1 MHLTQTVI
9 LLPEVDKE
17 GSLMNEWCTM
27 WLLPYAD
34 HFNTQ
39 AFSFPWTTHNTLLGC
54 HQPNLGKNLNCHL
67 KRSATITLIL
77 YTLTSRCSAWVWS
90 IKIVC
95 TPCCSS
101 MQQHGGLSLPG
112 GCSKQH
118 QLSLMWKDLTYEIIH
133 RNSIALQLNHIMLE
147 RVEMNL
153 HVADELIQWSC
164 LTDHQTEWSFSH
176 SWICNVRALAPLL
189 LS

>member
-1 MHLTQTVI
+1 
-9 LLPEVDKE
+9 
-17 GSLMNEWCTM
+17 MNEWCTM

-67 KRSATITLIL
+67 KRSATIPLIL
-77 YTLTSRCSAWVWS
+77 YTLTSRCSAWAWS

-112 GCSKQH
+112 GCSKQSPIISH
-118 QLSLMWKDLTYEIIH
+118 VKGSHIWDHSSQLHRFTTQPYYAGEGRDESTCRRWTYSMVMSDWPSDRVVIQP
-133 RNSIALQLNHIMLE
+133 QLNMQCDSLGPTVLELVSFHILNFDLM
-147 RVEMNL
+147 
-153 HVADELIQWSC
+153 
-164 LTDHQTEWSFSH
+164 T
-176 SWICNVRALAPLL
+176 
-189 LS
+189 